1 MIYSDNII
9 DAKNIEKNEMK
20 NHLNS
25 QNTIASPM
33 MPNFGTSINASFND
47 NSNDFITSM
56 SGERISKEDFTHGN
70 MTPFFGSKVMQNI
83 DVDRTESTLDRH
95 TGVSK
100 LDKPKSEV
108 LEKMNKRKDDVF
120 RKRFDYEN
128 RARYAPSMYKQGVP
142 LQEPINVG
150 PGLNAGFTTAPS
162 GGFQQPDARD
172 YAVKRGVDQ
181 LRAKTN
187 PKVTYEARHL
197 DGFKGSRRG
206 LQAAVDQNCVVRV
219 HDWGDIRLNPKA
231 DNNKNKVRVQHV
243 SAVKKYGPKEITLFG
258 GLTKSVKGLT
268 QSLVDKIRET
278 IKHETIYESIG
289 FVGDKNKSIAYY
301 DPNDTTRVTK
311 RETTEQNHV
320 EGMIGNTAHNTGYK
334 KTEDAMKT
342 TRYQTTLKNADGSD
356 GNLQGVTQIYATQD
370 DNAKITKSEISLSE
384 YTGGALSVSN
394 KQVTSYQDVY
404 NASLNELKEDISKG
418 REPTKTSVK
427 VAGDSDHLGL
437 MELSNEQENSYLAP
451 ASDSKSNL
459 DSSNFPINDNK
470 KDVLADDRLDIS
482 ILEQLRENEYEV
494 IINDI
499 ANNVDNSSKKVTFDV
514 TENNSC

>member
-25 QNTIASPM
+25 QNTIMSPM

-47 NSNDFITSM
+47 NNNDFITSM
-56 SGERISKEDFTHGN
+56 SGERITKEDFTHGN
-70 MTPFFGSKVMQNI
+70 MTPFFGSKIMQNV
-83 DVDRTESTLDRH
+83 DVYRTESILDRH

-108 LEKMNKRKDDVF
+108 LEKMNTRKDSVF

-142 LQEPINVG
+142 LQEPLNVG

-162 GGFQQPDARD
+162 GGFTQPDARD
-172 YAVKRGVDQ
+172 YAMKRGVDQ
-181 LRAKTN
+181 LRVKTN
-187 PKVTYEARHL
+187 PKITYEARHV

-231 DNNKNKVRVQHV
+231 DNNKAKVRVQHV
-243 SAVKKYGPKEITLFG
+243 SVVKKYGPKEITLFG

-268 QSLVDKIRET
+268 QSLVDKVRET

-289 FVGDKNKSIAYY
+289 YVADKNKSIAYY

-311 RETTEQNHV
+311 RETTEQNDT

-334 KTEDAMKT
+334 KTEDEMKT
-342 TRYQTTLKNADGSD
+342 TRLETTLKDSDGSD
-356 GNLQGVTQIYATQD
+356 GNLQGNTKVYATQD
-370 DNAKITKSEISLSE
+370 DNAKITKSEISMSE

-394 KQVTSYQDVY
+394 KQSTRYEDVY
-404 NASLNELKEDISKG
+404 NASLNELKEGISIG
-418 REPTKTSVK
+418 REPTKTSIK
-427 VAGDSDHLGL
+427 VAGDSQHLGI
-437 MELSNEQENSYLAP
+437 MELSNEQKNYYLPP

-459 DSSNFPINDNK
+459 DSSNFPIDDNK
-470 KDVLADDRLDIS
+470 KDVLSDDRLDIS
-482 ILEQLRENEYEV
+482 ILEQLRENEYE
-494 IINDI
+494 IIVNDI
-499 ANNVDNSSKKVTFDV
+499 ANNIDNKDKKVTFDV
-514 TENNSC
+514 VEDTSC

>member
-1 MIYSDNII
+1 
-9 DAKNIEKNEMK
+9 
-20 NHLNS
+20 
-25 QNTIASPM
+25 M

-47 NSNDFITSM
+47 NNNDFITSM
-56 SGERISKEDFTHGN
+56 SGERITKEDFTHGN
-70 MTPFFGSKVMQNI
+70 MTPFFGSKIMQNI

-108 LEKMNKRKDDVF
+108 LEKMNTRKDSVF

-142 LQEPINVG
+142 LQEPVNVG
-150 PGLNAGFTTAPS
+150 PGLNAGFTTSPS

-172 YAVKRGVDQ
+172 YAMKRGVDQ
-181 LRAKTN
+181 LRVKTN
-187 PKVTYEARHL
+187 PKITYEARHL

-206 LQAAVDQNCVVRV
+206 LQASVNQNCVVRV

-231 DNNKNKVRVQHV
+231 DNNQAKVRVQHV
-243 SAVKKYGPKEITLFG
+243 SAVKKFGPKEVTLFG
-258 GLTKSVKGLT
+258 GLTRSVKGLT
-268 QSLVDKIRET
+268 QSLVDKVRET
-278 IKHETIYESIG
+278 IKHETLYESIG
-289 FVGDKNKSIAYY
+289 YIGDKNKSIAYY
-301 DPNDTTRVTK
+301 DPNDTARVTK
-311 RETTEQNHV
+311 RETTEQNHT

-334 KTEDAMKT
+334 KTEDEMRK
-342 TRYQTTLKNADGSD
+342 TRYETTLKDSDGSD
-356 GNLQGVTQIYATQD
+356 GNLQGNTKVYATQD
-370 DNAKITKSEISLSE
+370 DNAKITKSEIHLSE

-404 NASLNELKEDISKG
+404 NASLNELKEGISKG
-418 REPTKTSVK
+418 RDPTKTSIK
-427 VAGDSDHLGL
+427 VAGDSEHLGI
-437 MELSNEQENSYLAP
+437 MELSNEQKNYYLPP

-499 ANNVDNSSKKVTFDV
+499 ANKVDNSSKKVKFDV
-514 TENNSC
+514 VEDTSC